1 MKKETMHK
9 LNQSQTSKKD
19 YERHQDEIQN
29 PDEDYFDVRKSDY
42 YHYKSSSYQHH
53 KYNKENP
60 Y

>member
-1 MKKETMHK
+1 MHK